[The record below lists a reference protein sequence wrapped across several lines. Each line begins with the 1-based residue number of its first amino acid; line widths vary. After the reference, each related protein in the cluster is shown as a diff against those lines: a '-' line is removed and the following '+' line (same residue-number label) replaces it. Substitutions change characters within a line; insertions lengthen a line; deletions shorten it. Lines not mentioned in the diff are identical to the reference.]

1 MPKFLLMKNFL
12 FLLILLF
19 LSKISI
25 SQVDTSFYC
34 VMFYNLENLFDPRD
48 DSLRN
53 DDAFT
58 PTGMNH
64 WTFSKFNRKINNL
77 AKVILSVNA
86 WSPPDIIG
94 VAEVENEF
102 VLRQLCYQTGL
113 KRYGYK
119 IVHYDSPDSRGI
131 DVALLYR
138 HKNIKILESR
148 AIPIVFPFEPRSKNR
163 DILYVKALTIQN
175 DTLHLFVN
183 HWTSRYSGYAATI
196 AKRNHY
202 ASVVRQWND
211 SLLMKDSSAR
221 IIIMGD
227 LNDYPTDE
235 SIIEV
240 LQAQPYTGNGKL
252 SALNN
257 LMHRFSNMKNVGT
270 HKSGE
275 FWGCLDQMIVSKSL
289 LNNSDSLQIV
299 EQKAEIYQADFMMVP
314 DEKYGGVKNNRTYL
328 GPRYL
333 GGFSDHLPIFL
344 RLLRI
349 TNRCQSGHLEQ

>member
-1 MPKFLLMKNFL
+1 MRNFLPLL
-12 FLLILLF
+12 FLLLI
-19 LSKISI
+19 SKVSVA
-25 SQVDTSFYC
+25 QTDTSFYC

-77 AKVILSVNA
+77 AKVILSING

-94 VAEVENEF
+94 VAEIENEF
-102 VLRQLCYQTGL
+102 VLRQLCYRTGL
-113 KRYGYK
+113 SRYGYR
-119 IVHYDSPDSRGI
+119 IVHYESPDSRGI

-138 HKNIKILESR
+138 HQRIRIADSR
-148 AIPIVFPFEPRSKNR
+148 AIPIVFPFEPRSRNR
-163 DILYVKALTIQN
+163 DVLYVKALTAQD

-202 ASVVRQWND
+202 ASVVRQWSD
-211 SLLMKDSSAR
+211 SLLQANSQAR
-221 IIIMGD
+221 IVIMGD

-235 SIIEV
+235 SIIDV
-240 LQAQPYTGNGKL
+240 LQAQPYKEDGEY

-257 LMHRFSNMKNVGT
+257 LMHRFSKMKNVGT
-270 HKSGE
+270 HKGGE

-289 LNNSDSLQIV
+289 LDGSDSLQIV
-299 EQKAEIYQADFMMVP
+299 GQQAEIYQADFMVVP
-314 DEKYGGVKNNRTYL
+314 DEKYGGVKTHRTYL

-344 RLLRI
+344 RLSRP
-349 TNRCQSGHLEQ
+349 TNRCRSDRPEP